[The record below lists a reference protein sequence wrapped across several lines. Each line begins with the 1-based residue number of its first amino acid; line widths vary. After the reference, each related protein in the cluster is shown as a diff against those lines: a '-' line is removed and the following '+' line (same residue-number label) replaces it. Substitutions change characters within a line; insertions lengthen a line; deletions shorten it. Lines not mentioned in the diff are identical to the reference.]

1 MVKNM
6 FHSDSPTLN
15 PGLWSIAI
23 CSACQQSHYRC
34 HFKFEMAGYEYDIEI
49 VYEVGIMFRN
59 IVTLSS
65 SCPIRNKKIIEKIS
79 QR

>member
-34 HFKFEMAGYEYDIEI
+34 HFEFEMAGTSMTLKLSMTWELCP
-49 VYEVGIMFRN
+49 GI
-59 IVTLSS
+59 LSLFHV
-65 SCPIRNKKIIEKIS
+65 PV
-79 QR
+79 Q